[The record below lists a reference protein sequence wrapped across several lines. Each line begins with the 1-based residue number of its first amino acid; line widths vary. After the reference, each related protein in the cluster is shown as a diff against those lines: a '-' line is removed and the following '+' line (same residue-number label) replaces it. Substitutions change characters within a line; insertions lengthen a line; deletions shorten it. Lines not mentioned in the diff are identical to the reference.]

1 MKNLSL
7 FPNHCSEKNA
17 SESDILGV
25 TNDTD
30 DARIAKIDECQ
41 MLQKRICIGL
51 SIGKILFKTFC
62 RFAIELPYI
71 CGGLDVRRIK
81 N

>member
-17 SESDILGV
+17 RESDILGAPK
-25 TNDTD
+25 DTD

-41 MLQKRICIGL
+41 VLQKRICIGL
-51 SIGKILFKTFC
+51 SIGKVLF
-62 RFAIELPYI
+62 
-71 CGGLDVRRIK
+71 D
-81 N
+81 

>member
-51 SIGKILFKTFC
+51 SIGKILINSSDCSVSNKFSFFPVSK
-62 RFAIELPYI
+62 
-71 CGGLDVRRIK
+71 
-81 N
+81 

>member
-25 TNDTD
+25 SKDTD

-51 SIGKILFKTFC
+51 SIGKIL
-62 RFAIELPYI
+62 IECNRVVCCSGVDDI
-71 CGGLDVRRIK
+71 D
-81 N
+81 

>member
-41 MLQKRICIGL
+41 MHQKRICIGL
-51 SIGKILFKTFC
+51 SIGKILFKYWLLC
-62 RFAIELPYI
+62 GLCELNA
-71 CGGLDVRRIK
+71 R
-81 N
+81 